1 MEPKSSFD
9 SLKIFSCSVMQ
20 IEVQTLRKQ
29 LSEKD
34 TQLTARSTELKSED
48 AELAWLD
55 VLRYG
60 LQAKELLRV
69 STF

>member
-1 MEPKSSFD
+1 
-9 SLKIFSCSVMQ
+9 MQ

-60 LQAKELLRV
+60 LQTKELIRLM
-69 STF
+69 TC